1 MELKETGKT
10 GITEKACVPGTAIK
24 DDPWLQTVTSTNNT
38 HPLLQKIPG
47 KTMTQTCTGMPRS
60 GTLSNNNCDIRMDG
74 EGMDAQIKPGNE
86 VKGTEQQR
94 PQSSGGVYFYV
105 PNALQDE
112 THLTFSPAY

>member
-1 MELKETGKT
+1 
-10 GITEKACVPGTAIK
+10 
-24 DDPWLQTVTSTNNT
+24 
-38 HPLLQKIPG
+38 
-47 KTMTQTCTGMPRS
+47 
-60 GTLSNNNCDIRMDG
+60 MDG